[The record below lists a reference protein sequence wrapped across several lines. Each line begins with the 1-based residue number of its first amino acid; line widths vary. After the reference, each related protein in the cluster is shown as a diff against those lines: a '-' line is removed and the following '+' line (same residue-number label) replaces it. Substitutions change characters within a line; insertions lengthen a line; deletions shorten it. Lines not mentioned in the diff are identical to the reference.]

1 LRTVLCRDRHGFGGN
16 DLLRGGGLD
25 GLTGFEVSLPGGE
38 FVSRLH
44 FAARSGFPE
53 IFQLNL
59 DVEEQ
64 NDVENGQR
72 EHVNEQED

>member
-1 LRTVLCRDRHGFGGN
+1 
-16 DLLRGGGLD
+16 
-25 GLTGFEVSLPGGE
+25 
-38 FVSRLH
+38 
-44 FAARSGFPE
+44 
-53 IFQLNL
+53 LNL